1 MSDGLKPPPGR
12 LGITAEE
19 TDGAVTLI
27 LEGELD
33 LASVRELEQQ
43 LALAQARA
51 PARVVVDL
59 RRLAFIDSSGL
70 RTIIQADANARAQG
84 SELVLRPGSDSI
96 QRVFELTG
104 ALEVLHFEDA
114 APA

>member
-1 MSDGLKPPPGR
+1 MSDGLTPPPGR
-12 LGITAEE
+12 LGITTES
-19 TDGAVTLI
+19 DNGAVTLV

-33 LASVRELEQQ
+33 LASVGELEQR
-43 LALAQARA
+43 LAQAQA
-51 PARVVVDL
+51 QTPARVIVDL

-84 SELVLRPGSDSI
+84 SELVLRPGSDSV

-114 APA
+114 A